1 MSLAHFSIP
10 MKFVTCLPDNA
21 IAHACIASLRV
32 CGLDMEEIVF
42 GSKRLGLYYWESDVA
57 FRNSNV
63 VYVAGKSF
71 WNCVISSLSSN
82 SVTPPS
88 LQ

>member
-10 MKFVTCLPDNA
+10 MEFVTCLPDNV

-42 GSKRLGLYYWESDVA
+42 GSKRPGLYYWESDVA

-82 SVTPPS
+82 SVTPLS